1 MIILFLVL
9 LLASFY
15 VLSKGSDFLV
25 DGASSVAKKF
35 GISPLVIGLTIV
47 SFGTS
52 APELIV
58 SLSSTLGGD
67 GQIAVAN
74 VLGSNILNILLIL
87 GICAI
92 IKPLV
97 VKSSTVWKEIP
108 FVIVAA
114 LSILLLGYAEAFKT
128 TNLSNLN
135 FTDITGYLSFAQG
148 VILLIFFTIYMYYN
162 FGLAKNSD
170 EMKEEGTNNLR
181 LTTSKSVWYILG
193 GLALLIAGGQVA
205 VYAAVEIAKTF
216 GISQRIIG
224 LTIVAIGTSLPELV
238 TSVKATLKGEVDI
251 AIGNVVGSNIFN
263 IFFILGISSLFG
275 VLTLSGGEL
284 IDSLVGI
291 AAAVILFV
299 STFTIKKSQIG
310 KMEGSFMILIYFVYL
325 GYLILGK

>member
-1 MIILFLVL
+1 
-9 LLASFY
+9 
-15 VLSKGSDFLV
+15 
-25 DGASSVAKKF
+25 
-35 GISPLVIGLTIV
+35 
-47 SFGTS
+47 
-52 APELIV
+52 
-58 SLSSTLGGD
+58 
-67 GQIAVAN
+67 
-74 VLGSNILNILLIL
+74 LIL

-108 FVIVAA
+108 FAIVAA
-114 LSILLLGYAEAFKT
+114 LSVLLLGYAEAFKT
-128 TNLSNLN
+128 TNLSNIFNLN
-135 FTDITGYLSFAQG
+135 FTEITGYLSFAQG

-170 EMKEEGTNNLR
+170 EMKEDGANDLR

-263 IFFILGISSLFG
+263 IFLILGISSLFG
-275 VLTLSGGEL
+275 VLTLSSGEL

-310 KMEGSFMILIYFVYL
+310 RIEGSFMILIYFVYL